1 MELLIMYK
9 NEKEKHSIRKL
20 SIGAASVIVGG
31 LMYGVLGNDEAQANE
46 DVTET
51 TGRNSVTTQASE
63 QHLQMEAVPQE
74 GNNVNVSAVKV
85 PTNTAKQAQEDV
97 ASVSAVKVP
106 TNTAKQ
112 AQEDVASVSD
122 VKAHADDA
130 LQVQESSHTDGV
142 SSEFKQETA
151 YANPQ
156 TAETVKPNSEA
167 AHQSEDEDKQKTVS
181 SSRKEDE
188 TMLQQQ
194 QVEAK
199 NVVSAEGVSKE
210 ENTQVMQSPQ
220 DVEQHVGG
228 KDISNEVVVDRS
240 DIKGFNSETTIRP
253 HQGQGGRLN
262 YQLKFPSNVKSG
274 DQFTIKLSDNINT
287 HGVSVERTAP
297 RIMAKNT
304 EGATDVIAEGLVLED
319 GKTIVYTFKD
329 YVNGKQN
336 LTAEL
341 SVSYFVSPEK
351 VLTTGTQTFTTM
363 IGNHSTQS
371 NIDVYY
377 DNSHYVDG
385 RISQVNKKEAKF
397 QQIAYINPNGYLNGR
412 GTIAVNGEVV
422 SGTTKDLMQPT
433 VRVYQYKGQ
442 GVPPESITIDPNM
455 WEEISINDTMVRK
468 YDGGYRLNLDTS
480 KNQKYA
486 IYYEGAYDAQAETLL
501 YRTYIQSLNSYYPF
515 SYQKMNGVKFY
526 ENSASGSGELKPK
539 PPEQPKPEPEIQA
552 DVVDI
557 IEDSHVIDIGWNT
570 AVGEESG
577 ANQGA
582 QEEIT
587 ENHDIEVIEENNLV
601 EMTEDT
607 AVGEE
612 SGANQGAQEEITEN
626 HDIEVIEENNLVEMT
641 EDTAVGEE
649 SGANQGAQE
658 EITENHDI
666 EVIEENNLVE
676 MTEDTAVGEESGAN
690 QGPQEEITENHD
702 IEVIEENNLVEMTED
717 TAVGEESGANQGAQ
731 EEITENHDIEV
742 IEENNL
748 VEMTE
753 DTAVGE
759 ESGANQGAQ
768 EEITE
773 NHDIEVIEENSL
785 VEMTEDTALEE
796 ESGANQGAQE
806 EITENHDIEV
816 IEENNLV
823 EMTEDT
829 ALEEESGANQGPQ
842 EGITENHDIE
852 VIEENNLVE
861 MTEDTA
867 LEEESGANQGP
878 QEEVTEN
885 QPQQEE
891 IMENQEVEKKGDSN
905 LVESTKTPKGEESV
919 SVQPTLEDKNTKN
932 HVNTVVVN
940 TKVSEVKEKNPHH
953 TKALPDTGT
962 TSRSHS
968 MMIPLLLV
976 AGSVVLLRRKKKH
989 SKVN

>member
-1 MELLIMYK
+1 MYK

-63 QHLQMEAVPQE
+63 QHLQVEAVPQE

-85 PTNTAKQAQEDV
+85 PTNT
-97 ASVSAVKVP
+97 
-106 TNTAKQ
+106 TTQ

-130 LQVQESSHTDGV
+130 LQAQESSHTDGV
-142 SSEFKQETA
+142 SSEFKQEKA

-167 AHQSEDEDKQKTVS
+167 AHQSEDEDKQKPVS
-181 SSRKEDE
+181 FSRKEDE

-199 NVVSAEGVSKE
+199 NVVSAEEVSQE

-297 RIMAKNT
+297 RIMAKST
-304 EGATDVIAEGLVLED
+304 EGATDIIAEGLVLED

-371 NIDVYY
+371 NIYVYY

-455 WEEISINDTMVRK
+455 WEEISITMVRK
-468 YDGGYRLNLDTS
+468 YDGGYSLNLDTS

-557 IEDSHVIDIGWNT
+557 IEDSHVIDIGWNS
-570 AVGEESG
+570 AVGEENG
-577 ANQGA
+577 ANQGP

-607 AVGEE
+607 ALE
-612 SGANQGAQEEITEN
+612 
-626 HDIEVIEENNLVEMT
+626 
-641 EDTAVGEE
+641 EE

-753 DTAVGE
+753 DTA
-759 ESGANQGAQ
+759 
-768 EEITE
+768 
-773 NHDIEVIEENSL
+773 
-785 VEMTEDTALEE
+785 LEE
-796 ESGANQGAQE
+796 ESGANQGPQE

-829 ALEEESGANQGPQ
+829 AVG
-842 EGITENHDIE
+842 
-852 VIEENNLVE
+852 
-861 MTEDTA
+861 
-867 LEEESGANQGP
+867 EESGANQGP

>member
-1 MELLIMYK
+1 MYK

-63 QHLQMEAVPQE
+63 QHLQVEAVPQE
-74 GNNVNVSAVKV
+74 GNNVNISAVKV
-85 PTNTAKQAQEDV
+85 PTNTA
-97 ASVSAVKVP
+97 
-106 TNTAKQ
+106 TQ

-130 LQVQESSHTDGV
+130 LQAQESSHTDGV

-167 AHQSEDEDKQKTVS
+167 AHQSEDEDKQKPVS
-181 SSRKEDE
+181 FSRKEDE

-199 NVVSAEGVSKE
+199 NVVSAEEVSQE

-371 NIDVYY
+371 NIYVYY

-455 WEEISINDTMVRK
+455 WEEISITMVRK
-468 YDGGYRLNLDTS
+468 YDGGYSLNLDTS

-557 IEDSHVIDIGWNT
+557 IEDSHVIDIGWNS
-570 AVGEESG
+570 AVGEENGANQGPQEEITENHDIEVIEENNLVEMTEDTALEEESG

-641 EDTAVGEE
+641 EDTALE
-649 SGANQGAQE
+649 
-658 EITENHDI
+658 
-666 EVIEENNLVE
+666 
-676 MTEDTAVGEESGAN
+676 EESGAN

-768 EEITE
+768 EE
-773 NHDIEVIEENSL
+773 
-785 VEMTEDTALEE
+785 
-796 ESGANQGAQE
+796 
-806 EITENHDIEV
+806 
-816 IEENNLV
+816 
-823 EMTEDT
+823 
-829 ALEEESGANQGPQ
+829 
-842 EGITENHDIE
+842 
-852 VIEENNLVE
+852 
-861 MTEDTA
+861 
-867 LEEESGANQGP
+867 
-878 QEEVTEN
+878 VTEN

-932 HVNTVVVN
+932 HVNTVIVN
-940 TKVSEVKEKNPHH
+940 TKVSEVKEKDPHH

>member
-1 MELLIMYK
+1 MYK
-9 NEKEKHSIRKL
+9 NEEEKHSIRKL

-63 QHLQMEAVPQE
+63 QHLQVEAVPQE

-85 PTNTAKQAQEDV
+85 PTNTA
-97 ASVSAVKVP
+97 
-106 TNTAKQ
+106 TQ

-130 LQVQESSHTDGV
+130 LQVQESSHADGV

-167 AHQSEDEDKQKTVS
+167 VHQSEYEDKQKPVS

-199 NVVSAEGVSKE
+199 NVVSAEEVSQE

-371 NIDVYY
+371 NIYVYY

-455 WEEISINDTMVRK
+455 WEEISITMVRK
-468 YDGGYRLNLDTS
+468 YDGGYSLNLDTS

-607 AVGEE
+607 ALE
-612 SGANQGAQEEITEN
+612 
-626 HDIEVIEENNLVEMT
+626 
-641 EDTAVGEE
+641 
-649 SGANQGAQE
+649 
-658 EITENHDI
+658 
-666 EVIEENNLVE
+666 
-676 MTEDTAVGEESGAN
+676 EESGAN

-731 EEITENHDIEV
+731 EE
-742 IEENNL
+742 
-748 VEMTE
+748 
-753 DTAVGE
+753 
-759 ESGANQGAQ
+759 
-768 EEITE
+768 
-773 NHDIEVIEENSL
+773 
-785 VEMTEDTALEE
+785 
-796 ESGANQGAQE
+796 
-806 EITENHDIEV
+806 
-816 IEENNLV
+816 
-823 EMTEDT
+823 
-829 ALEEESGANQGPQ
+829 
-842 EGITENHDIE
+842 
-852 VIEENNLVE
+852 
-861 MTEDTA
+861 
-867 LEEESGANQGP
+867 
-878 QEEVTEN
+878 VTEN

-905 LVESTKTPKGEESV
+905 LVESTKTPKAEESV

-940 TKVSEVKEKNPHH
+940 TKVSEVKEKDPHH

>member
-1 MELLIMYK
+1 MYK

-63 QHLQMEAVPQE
+63 QHLQVEAVPQE

-85 PTNTAKQAQEDV
+85 PTNTA
-97 ASVSAVKVP
+97 
-106 TNTAKQ
+106 TQ

-130 LQVQESSHTDGV
+130 LQAQESSHTDGV

-167 AHQSEDEDKQKTVS
+167 AHQSEDEDKQKPVS
-181 SSRKEDE
+181 FSRKEDE

-199 NVVSAEGVSKE
+199 NVVSAEEVSQE

-455 WEEISINDTMVRK
+455 WEEISITMVRK
-468 YDGGYRLNLDTS
+468 YDGGYSLNLDTS

-577 ANQGA
+577 ANQGPQEEITENHDIEVIEENNLVEMTEDTALEEESGANQGA

-641 EDTAVGEE
+641 EDTALEEE
-649 SGANQGAQE
+649 SGANQGPQE

-717 TAVGEESGANQGAQ
+717 TAVGEESGANQGPQ

-753 DTAVGE
+753 DTAVG
-759 ESGANQGAQ
+759 
-768 EEITE
+768 
-773 NHDIEVIEENSL
+773 
-785 VEMTEDTALEE
+785 
-796 ESGANQGAQE
+796 
-806 EITENHDIEV
+806 
-816 IEENNLV
+816 
-823 EMTEDT
+823 
-829 ALEEESGANQGPQ
+829 
-842 EGITENHDIE
+842 
-852 VIEENNLVE
+852 
-861 MTEDTA
+861 
-867 LEEESGANQGP
+867 EESGANQGP

-905 LVESTKTPKGEESV
+905 LVESTKTPKAEESV
-919 SVQPTLEDKNTKN
+919 SVQPTLEEKITKN

-940 TKVSEVKEKNPHH
+940 TKVSEVKEKDPHH

>member
-1 MELLIMYK
+1 MYK
-9 NEKEKHSIRKL
+9 NEEEKHSIRKL

-63 QHLQMEAVPQE
+63 QHLQVEAVPQE

-85 PTNTAKQAQEDV
+85 PTNTA
-97 ASVSAVKVP
+97 
-106 TNTAKQ
+106 TQ

-130 LQVQESSHTDGV
+130 LQVQESSHADGV

-167 AHQSEDEDKQKTVS
+167 VHQSEYEDKQKPVS

-199 NVVSAEGVSKE
+199 NVVSAEEVSQE

-371 NIDVYY
+371 NIYVYY

-455 WEEISINDTMVRK
+455 WEEISITMVRK
-468 YDGGYRLNLDTS
+468 YDGGYSLNLDTS

-607 AVGEE
+607 ALE
-612 SGANQGAQEEITEN
+612 
-626 HDIEVIEENNLVEMT
+626 
-641 EDTAVGEE
+641 EE

-759 ESGANQGAQ
+759 ESGANQG
-768 EEITE
+768 
-773 NHDIEVIEENSL
+773 
-785 VEMTEDTALEE
+785 
-796 ESGANQGAQE
+796 
-806 EITENHDIEV
+806 
-816 IEENNLV
+816 
-823 EMTEDT
+823 
-829 ALEEESGANQGPQ
+829 
-842 EGITENHDIE
+842 
-852 VIEENNLVE
+852 
-861 MTEDTA
+861 
-867 LEEESGANQGP
+867 P

-905 LVESTKTPKGEESV
+905 LVESTKTPKAEESV

-940 TKVSEVKEKNPHH
+940 TKVSEVKEKDPHH

>member
-1 MELLIMYK
+1 MYK
-9 NEKEKHSIRKL
+9 NEEEKHSIRKL

-63 QHLQMEAVPQE
+63 QHLQVEAVPQE

-85 PTNTAKQAQEDV
+85 PTNTATQAQE
-97 ASVSAVKVP
+97 
-106 TNTAKQ
+106 
-112 AQEDVASVSD
+112 EVASVSD

-130 LQVQESSHTDGV
+130 LQVQESSHADGV

-167 AHQSEDEDKQKTVS
+167 VHQSEYEDKQKPVS

-199 NVVSAEGVSKE
+199 NVVSAEEVSQE

-371 NIDVYY
+371 NIYVYY

-455 WEEISINDTMVRK
+455 WEEISITMVRK
-468 YDGGYRLNLDTS
+468 YDGGYSLNLDTS

-577 ANQGA
+577 ANQG
-582 QEEIT
+582 
-587 ENHDIEVIEENNLV
+587 
-601 EMTEDT
+601 
-607 AVGEE
+607 
-612 SGANQGAQEEITEN
+612 
-626 HDIEVIEENNLVEMT
+626 
-641 EDTAVGEE
+641 
-649 SGANQGAQE
+649 
-658 EITENHDI
+658 
-666 EVIEENNLVE
+666 
-676 MTEDTAVGEESGAN
+676 
-690 QGPQEEITENHD
+690 PQEEITENHD

-753 DTAVGE
+753 DTA
-759 ESGANQGAQ
+759 
-768 EEITE
+768 
-773 NHDIEVIEENSL
+773 
-785 VEMTEDTALEE
+785 LEE

-829 ALEEESGANQGPQ
+829 AVG
-842 EGITENHDIE
+842 
-852 VIEENNLVE
+852 
-861 MTEDTA
+861 
-867 LEEESGANQGP
+867 EESGANQGP

-932 HVNTVVVN
+932 HVNTVIVN
-940 TKVSEVKEKNPHH
+940 TKVSEVKEKDPHH

>member
-1 MELLIMYK
+1 MYK

-20 SIGAASVIVGG
+20 SIGAASIIVGG

-63 QHLQMEAVPQE
+63 QHLQVEAVPQE

-85 PTNTAKQAQEDV
+85 PTNTATQAQEEV
-97 ASVSAVKVP
+97 G
-106 TNTAKQ
+106 
-112 AQEDVASVSD
+112 SVSD

-130 LQVQESSHTDGV
+130 LQAQESSHADGV

-167 AHQSEDEDKQKTVS
+167 VHQSEYEDKQKPVS

-199 NVVSAEGVSKE
+199 NVVSAEEVSQE

-412 GTIAVNGEVV
+412 GTTAVNGEVV

-455 WEEISINDTMVRK
+455 WEEISITMVRK
-468 YDGGYRLNLDTS
+468 YDGGYSLNLDTS

-577 ANQGA
+577 ANQGPLEEITENHDIEVIEENNLVEMTEDTA
-582 QEEIT
+582 VGEESGANPGPQEEIT

-612 SGANQGAQEEITEN
+612 SGANPGPQEEITEN

-641 EDTAVGEE
+641 EDTALEEE

-717 TAVGEESGANQGAQ
+717 TALEEESGANQGPQ

-759 ESGANQGAQ
+759 ESGANQGA
-768 EEITE
+768 
-773 NHDIEVIEENSL
+773 
-785 VEMTEDTALEE
+785 
-796 ESGANQGAQE
+796 
-806 EITENHDIEV
+806 
-816 IEENNLV
+816 
-823 EMTEDT
+823 
-829 ALEEESGANQGPQ
+829 
-842 EGITENHDIE
+842 
-852 VIEENNLVE
+852 
-861 MTEDTA
+861 
-867 LEEESGANQGP
+867 

>member
-1 MELLIMYK
+1 MYK
-9 NEKEKHSIRKL
+9 NEKEKHSIRKF

-63 QHLQMEAVPQE
+63 QHLQVEAVPQE

-85 PTNTAKQAQEDV
+85 PTNTA
-97 ASVSAVKVP
+97 
-106 TNTAKQ
+106 TQ

-130 LQVQESSHTDGV
+130 LQAQESSYTDGV

-151 YANPQ
+151 YANPE

-199 NVVSAEGVSKE
+199 NVVSAEEVSKE

-253 HQGQGGRLN
+253 HQGQGGRLT

-297 RIMAKNT
+297 RIMAKDT

-371 NIDVYY
+371 NIYVYY

-455 WEEISINDTMVRK
+455 WEEISITMVRK
-468 YDGGYRLNLDTS
+468 YDGGYSLNLDTS

-557 IEDSHVIDIGWNT
+557 IEDSHVIDIGWNSAVGEENGANQGPQEEITENHDIEVIEENNLVEMTEDTALEEESGANQGAQEEITENHDIEVIEENNLVEMTEDT

-582 QEEIT
+582 QEEITENHDIEVIEENNLVEMTEDTALEEESGANQGHQEEIT

-676 MTEDTAVGEESGAN
+676 MTEDTALEEESGAN

-717 TAVGEESGANQGAQ
+717 TAVG
-731 EEITENHDIEV
+731 
-742 IEENNL
+742 
-748 VEMTE
+748 
-753 DTAVGE
+753 
-759 ESGANQGAQ
+759 
-768 EEITE
+768 
-773 NHDIEVIEENSL
+773 
-785 VEMTEDTALEE
+785 
-796 ESGANQGAQE
+796 
-806 EITENHDIEV
+806 
-816 IEENNLV
+816 
-823 EMTEDT
+823 
-829 ALEEESGANQGPQ
+829 
-842 EGITENHDIE
+842 
-852 VIEENNLVE
+852 
-861 MTEDTA
+861 
-867 LEEESGANQGP
+867 EESGANQGP

-940 TKVSEVKEKNPHH
+940 TKVSEVKEKDPHH

>member
-1 MELLIMYK
+1 MYK

-63 QHLQMEAVPQE
+63 QHLQVEAVPQE

-85 PTNTAKQAQEDV
+85 PTNTA
-97 ASVSAVKVP
+97 
-106 TNTAKQ
+106 TQ

-130 LQVQESSHTDGV
+130 LQAQESSHTDGV

-167 AHQSEDEDKQKTVS
+167 AHQSEDEDKQKPVS
-181 SSRKEDE
+181 FSRKEDE

-199 NVVSAEGVSKE
+199 NVVSAEEVSQE

-371 NIDVYY
+371 NIYVYY

-455 WEEISINDTMVRK
+455 WEEISITMVRK
-468 YDGGYRLNLDTS
+468 YDGGYSLNLDTS

-607 AVGEE
+607 ALEEE
-612 SGANQGAQEEITEN
+612 SGANQGPQEEITEN

-641 EDTAVGEE
+641 EDTA
-649 SGANQGAQE
+649 
-658 EITENHDI
+658 
-666 EVIEENNLVE
+666 L
-676 MTEDTAVGEESGAN
+676 GEESGAN

-753 DTAVGE
+753 DTA
-759 ESGANQGAQ
+759 
-768 EEITE
+768 
-773 NHDIEVIEENSL
+773 
-785 VEMTEDTALEE
+785 LEE
-796 ESGANQGAQE
+796 ESGANPGPQE

-829 ALEEESGANQGPQ
+829 AVGEESGANQGPQ
-842 EGITENHDIE
+842 EEITENHDIE

-867 LEEESGANQGP
+867 VGEESGANPGP

-905 LVESTKTPKGEESV
+905 LVESTKTPKAEESV

-932 HVNTVVVN
+932 HVNTVIVN

>member
-1 MELLIMYK
+1 MYK
-9 NEKEKHSIRKL
+9 NEEEKHSIRKL

-63 QHLQMEAVPQE
+63 QHLQVEAVPQE

-85 PTNTAKQAQEDV
+85 PTNTA
-97 ASVSAVKVP
+97 
-106 TNTAKQ
+106 TQ

-167 AHQSEDEDKQKTVS
+167 VHQSEYEDKQKPVS

-199 NVVSAEGVSKE
+199 NVVSAEEVSQE

-228 KDISNEVVVDRS
+228 KDISNEVVVYRS

-455 WEEISINDTMVRK
+455 WEEISITMVRK
-468 YDGGYRLNLDTS
+468 YDGGYSLNLDTS

-607 AVGEE
+607 ALE
-612 SGANQGAQEEITEN
+612 
-626 HDIEVIEENNLVEMT
+626 
-641 EDTAVGEE
+641 EE

-702 IEVIEENNLVEMTED
+702 IEVIEENNLV
-717 TAVGEESGANQGAQ
+717 
-731 EEITENHDIEV
+731 
-742 IEENNL
+742 
-748 VEMTE
+748 
-753 DTAVGE
+753 
-759 ESGANQGAQ
+759 
-768 EEITE
+768 
-773 NHDIEVIEENSL
+773 
-785 VEMTEDTALEE
+785 
-796 ESGANQGAQE
+796 
-806 EITENHDIEV
+806 
-816 IEENNLV
+816 
-823 EMTEDT
+823 
-829 ALEEESGANQGPQ
+829 
-842 EGITENHDIE
+842 
-852 VIEENNLVE
+852 
-861 MTEDTA
+861 
-867 LEEESGANQGP
+867 
-878 QEEVTEN
+878 
-885 QPQQEE
+885 
-891 IMENQEVEKKGDSN
+891 
-905 LVESTKTPKGEESV
+905 
-919 SVQPTLEDKNTKN
+919 
-932 HVNTVVVN
+932 
-940 TKVSEVKEKNPHH
+940 
-953 TKALPDTGT
+953 
-962 TSRSHS
+962 
-968 MMIPLLLV
+968 
-976 AGSVVLLRRKKKH
+976 
-989 SKVN
+989 

>member
-1 MELLIMYK
+1 MYK

-63 QHLQMEAVPQE
+63 QHLQVEAVPQE

-85 PTNTAKQAQEDV
+85 PTNTA
-97 ASVSAVKVP
+97 
-106 TNTAKQ
+106 TQ

-167 AHQSEDEDKQKTVS
+167 AHQSEDEDKQKPVS

-199 NVVSAEGVSKE
+199 NVVSAEEVSKE

-455 WEEISINDTMVRK
+455 WEEISITMVRK
-468 YDGGYRLNLDTS
+468 YDGGYSLNLDTS

-607 AVGEE
+607 ALEEE

-641 EDTAVGEE
+641 EDTALEEESGANQGPQEEITENHDIEVIEENNLVEMTEDTALGEE

-759 ESGANQGAQ
+759 ESGANQG
-768 EEITE
+768 
-773 NHDIEVIEENSL
+773 
-785 VEMTEDTALEE
+785 
-796 ESGANQGAQE
+796 
-806 EITENHDIEV
+806 
-816 IEENNLV
+816 
-823 EMTEDT
+823 
-829 ALEEESGANQGPQ
+829 
-842 EGITENHDIE
+842 
-852 VIEENNLVE
+852 
-861 MTEDTA
+861 
-867 LEEESGANQGP
+867 P

-932 HVNTVVVN
+932 HVNTVIVN
-940 TKVSEVKEKNPHH
+940 TKVSEVKEKDPHH

>member
-1 MELLIMYK
+1 MYK

-63 QHLQMEAVPQE
+63 QHLQVEAVPQE

-85 PTNTAKQAQEDV
+85 PTNTA
-97 ASVSAVKVP
+97 
-106 TNTAKQ
+106 TQ

-167 AHQSEDEDKQKTVS
+167 VHQSEYEDKQKPVS

-199 NVVSAEGVSKE
+199 NVVSAEEVSKE

-228 KDISNEVVVDRS
+228 KDISNEVVVYRS

-341 SVSYFVSPEK
+341 SVSYFVSPKK

-371 NIDVYY
+371 NIYVYY

-455 WEEISINDTMVRK
+455 WEEISITMVRK
-468 YDGGYRLNLDTS
+468 YDGGYSLNLDTS

-641 EDTAVGEE
+641 EDTA
-649 SGANQGAQE
+649 
-658 EITENHDI
+658 
-666 EVIEENNLVE
+666 L
-676 MTEDTAVGEESGAN
+676 GEESGAN

-753 DTAVGE
+753 DTALEE
-759 ESGANQGAQ
+759 ESGANQGPQ

-773 NHDIEVIEENSL
+773 NHDIEVIEENNLVEMTEDTAVGEESGANQGPQEEITENHDIEVIEENNL

-829 ALEEESGANQGPQ
+829 AVG
-842 EGITENHDIE
+842 
-852 VIEENNLVE
+852 
-861 MTEDTA
+861 
-867 LEEESGANQGP
+867 EESGANQGP

-905 LVESTKTPKGEESV
+905 LVESTKTPKAEESV

>member
-1 MELLIMYK
+1 MYK

-63 QHLQMEAVPQE
+63 QHLQVEAVPQE

-85 PTNTAKQAQEDV
+85 PTNTA
-97 ASVSAVKVP
+97 
-106 TNTAKQ
+106 TQ

-130 LQVQESSHTDGV
+130 LQAQESSHTDGV

-167 AHQSEDEDKQKTVS
+167 AHQSEDEDKQKPVS
-181 SSRKEDE
+181 FSRKEDE

-199 NVVSAEGVSKE
+199 NVVSAEEVSQE

-371 NIDVYY
+371 NIYVYY

-455 WEEISINDTMVRK
+455 WEEISITMVRK
-468 YDGGYRLNLDTS
+468 YDGGYSLNLDTS

-557 IEDSHVIDIGWNT
+557 IEDSHVIDIGWNS
-570 AVGEESG
+570 AVGEE
-577 ANQGA
+577 N
-582 QEEIT
+582 
-587 ENHDIEVIEENNLV
+587 
-601 EMTEDT
+601 
-607 AVGEE
+607 
-612 SGANQGAQEEITEN
+612 
-626 HDIEVIEENNLVEMT
+626 
-641 EDTAVGEE
+641 
-649 SGANQGAQE
+649 
-658 EITENHDI
+658 
-666 EVIEENNLVE
+666 
-676 MTEDTAVGEESGAN
+676 GAN

-768 EEITE
+768 EE
-773 NHDIEVIEENSL
+773 
-785 VEMTEDTALEE
+785 
-796 ESGANQGAQE
+796 
-806 EITENHDIEV
+806 
-816 IEENNLV
+816 
-823 EMTEDT
+823 
-829 ALEEESGANQGPQ
+829 
-842 EGITENHDIE
+842 
-852 VIEENNLVE
+852 
-861 MTEDTA
+861 
-867 LEEESGANQGP
+867 
-878 QEEVTEN
+878 VTEN

-932 HVNTVVVN
+932 HVNTVIVN
-940 TKVSEVKEKNPHH
+940 TKVSEVKEKDPHH

>member
-1 MELLIMYK
+1 MYK

-63 QHLQMEAVPQE
+63 QHLQVEAVPQE

-85 PTNTAKQAQEDV
+85 PTNTA
-97 ASVSAVKVP
+97 
-106 TNTAKQ
+106 TQ

-130 LQVQESSHTDGV
+130 LQAQESSHTDGV

-167 AHQSEDEDKQKTVS
+167 AHQSEDEDKQKPVS
-181 SSRKEDE
+181 FSRKEDE

-199 NVVSAEGVSKE
+199 NVVSAEEVSQE

-455 WEEISINDTMVRK
+455 WEEISITMVRK
-468 YDGGYRLNLDTS
+468 YDGGYSLNLDTS

-607 AVGEE
+607 ALEEE

-649 SGANQGAQE
+649 SGANQGPQE

-753 DTAVGE
+753 DTA
-759 ESGANQGAQ
+759 
-768 EEITE
+768 
-773 NHDIEVIEENSL
+773 
-785 VEMTEDTALEE
+785 LEE

-829 ALEEESGANQGPQ
+829 ALEEESGANQGAQ
-842 EGITENHDIE
+842 EEITENHDIE

-867 LEEESGANQGP
+867 VGEESGANPGP

-905 LVESTKTPKGEESV
+905 LVESTKTPKAEESV

-940 TKVSEVKEKNPHH
+940 TKVSEVKEKDPHH

>member
-1 MELLIMYK
+1 MYK
-9 NEKEKHSIRKL
+9 NEEEKHSIRKL

-63 QHLQMEAVPQE
+63 QHLQVEAVPQE

-85 PTNTAKQAQEDV
+85 PTNTATQAQE
-97 ASVSAVKVP
+97 
-106 TNTAKQ
+106 
-112 AQEDVASVSD
+112 EVASVSD

-130 LQVQESSHTDGV
+130 LQVQESSHADGV

-167 AHQSEDEDKQKTVS
+167 VHQSEYEDKQKPVS

-199 NVVSAEGVSKE
+199 NVVSAEEVSQE

-455 WEEISINDTMVRK
+455 WEEISITMVRK
-468 YDGGYRLNLDTS
+468 YDGGYSLNLDTS

-577 ANQGA
+577 ANQGPQEEITENHDIEVIEENNLVEMTEDTA
-582 QEEIT
+582 LEEESGANQGAQEEITENHDIEVIEENNLVEMTEDTALEEESGANQGPQEEIT

-612 SGANQGAQEEITEN
+612 SGANQGP
-626 HDIEVIEENNLVEMT
+626 
-641 EDTAVGEE
+641 
-649 SGANQGAQE
+649 QE

-753 DTAVGE
+753 DTA
-759 ESGANQGAQ
+759 
-768 EEITE
+768 
-773 NHDIEVIEENSL
+773 
-785 VEMTEDTALEE
+785 LEE
-796 ESGANQGAQE
+796 ESGANQGPQE

-829 ALEEESGANQGPQ
+829 AVG
-842 EGITENHDIE
+842 
-852 VIEENNLVE
+852 
-861 MTEDTA
+861 
-867 LEEESGANQGP
+867 EESGANQGP

-932 HVNTVVVN
+932 HVNTVIVN
-940 TKVSEVKEKNPHH
+940 TKVSEVKEKDPHH

>member
-1 MELLIMYK
+1 MYK
-9 NEKEKHSIRKL
+9 NEEEKHSIRKL

-63 QHLQMEAVPQE
+63 QHLQVEAVPQE

-85 PTNTAKQAQEDV
+85 PTNTA
-97 ASVSAVKVP
+97 
-106 TNTAKQ
+106 TQ

-130 LQVQESSHTDGV
+130 LQVQESSHADGV

-167 AHQSEDEDKQKTVS
+167 VHQSEYEDKQKPVS

-199 NVVSAEGVSKE
+199 NVVSAEEVSQE

-371 NIDVYY
+371 NIYVYY

-455 WEEISINDTMVRK
+455 WEEISITMVRK
-468 YDGGYRLNLDTS
+468 YDGGYSLNLDTS

-570 AVGEESG
+570 ALEEESGANQGAQEEITENHDIEVIEENNLVEMTEDTALEEESG

-612 SGANQGAQEEITEN
+612 SGANQGPQEEITEN

-649 SGANQGAQE
+649 SGANQGPQE

-753 DTAVGE
+753 DTA
-759 ESGANQGAQ
+759 
-768 EEITE
+768 
-773 NHDIEVIEENSL
+773 
-785 VEMTEDTALEE
+785 LEE
-796 ESGANQGAQE
+796 ESGANQGPQE

-829 ALEEESGANQGPQ
+829 AVG
-842 EGITENHDIE
+842 
-852 VIEENNLVE
+852 
-861 MTEDTA
+861 
-867 LEEESGANQGP
+867 EESGANQGP

-932 HVNTVVVN
+932 HVNTVIVN
-940 TKVSEVKEKNPHH
+940 TKVSEVKEKDPHH

>member
-1 MELLIMYK
+1 MYK
-9 NEKEKHSIRKL
+9 NEEEKHSIRKL

-63 QHLQMEAVPQE
+63 QHLQVEAVPQE

-85 PTNTAKQAQEDV
+85 PTNTATQAQE
-97 ASVSAVKVP
+97 
-106 TNTAKQ
+106 
-112 AQEDVASVSD
+112 EVASVSD

-130 LQVQESSHTDGV
+130 LQVQESSHADGV

-167 AHQSEDEDKQKTVS
+167 VHQSEYEDKQKPVS

-199 NVVSAEGVSKE
+199 NVVSAEEVSQE

-371 NIDVYY
+371 NIYVYY

-455 WEEISINDTMVRK
+455 WEEISITMVRK
-468 YDGGYRLNLDTS
+468 YDGGYSLNLDTS

-607 AVGEE
+607 ALE
-612 SGANQGAQEEITEN
+612 
-626 HDIEVIEENNLVEMT
+626 
-641 EDTAVGEE
+641 EE

-753 DTAVGE
+753 DTA
-759 ESGANQGAQ
+759 
-768 EEITE
+768 
-773 NHDIEVIEENSL
+773 
-785 VEMTEDTALEE
+785 LEE

-829 ALEEESGANQGPQ
+829 ALEEESGTNQGPQ
-842 EGITENHDIE
+842 EEITENHDIE

-867 LEEESGANQGP
+867 VGEESGANQGP

-905 LVESTKTPKGEESV
+905 LVESTKTPKAEESV

-940 TKVSEVKEKNPHH
+940 TKVSEVKEKDPHH

>member
-1 MELLIMYK
+1 MYK

-63 QHLQMEAVPQE
+63 QHLQVEAVPQE

-85 PTNTAKQAQEDV
+85 PTNTA
-97 ASVSAVKVP
+97 
-106 TNTAKQ
+106 TQ

-167 AHQSEDEDKQKTVS
+167 AHQSEDEDKQKPVS
-181 SSRKEDE
+181 FSRKEDE

-199 NVVSAEGVSKE
+199 NVVSAEEVSKE

-304 EGATDVIAEGLVLED
+304 EGTTDVIAEGLVLED

-371 NIDVYY
+371 NIYVYY

-422 SGTTKDLMQPT
+422 SGMTKDLMQPT

-455 WEEISINDTMVRK
+455 WEEISITMVRK
-468 YDGGYRLNLDTS
+468 YDGGYSLNLDTS

-577 ANQGA
+577 ANQGP

-612 SGANQGAQEEITEN
+612 SGANPGP
-626 HDIEVIEENNLVEMT
+626 
-641 EDTAVGEE
+641 
-649 SGANQGAQE
+649 QE

-717 TAVGEESGANQGAQ
+717 TAVGEESGANQDPQ

-753 DTAVGE
+753 DT
-759 ESGANQGAQ
+759 S
-768 EEITE
+768 
-773 NHDIEVIEENSL
+773 
-785 VEMTEDTALEE
+785 
-796 ESGANQGAQE
+796 
-806 EITENHDIEV
+806 
-816 IEENNLV
+816 
-823 EMTEDT
+823 
-829 ALEEESGANQGPQ
+829 
-842 EGITENHDIE
+842 
-852 VIEENNLVE
+852 
-861 MTEDTA
+861 

-905 LVESTKTPKGEESV
+905 LVESTKTPKAEESV

-940 TKVSEVKEKNPHH
+940 TKVSEVKEKDPHH

>member
-1 MELLIMYK
+1 MYK

-63 QHLQMEAVPQE
+63 QHLQVEAVPQE

-85 PTNTAKQAQEDV
+85 PTNTA
-97 ASVSAVKVP
+97 
-106 TNTAKQ
+106 TQ

-130 LQVQESSHTDGV
+130 LQAQESSHTDGV

-167 AHQSEDEDKQKTVS
+167 AHQSEDEDKQKPVS
-181 SSRKEDE
+181 FSRKEDE

-199 NVVSAEGVSKE
+199 NVVSAEEVSQE

-371 NIDVYY
+371 NIYVYY

-455 WEEISINDTMVRK
+455 WEEISITMVRK
-468 YDGGYRLNLDTS
+468 YDGGYSLNLDTS

-557 IEDSHVIDIGWNT
+557 IEDSHVIDIGWNS
-570 AVGEESG
+570 AVGEENG
-577 ANQGA
+577 ANQGP

-607 AVGEE
+607 ALE
-612 SGANQGAQEEITEN
+612 
-626 HDIEVIEENNLVEMT
+626 
-641 EDTAVGEE
+641 EE

-753 DTAVGE
+753 DTALEE
-759 ESGANQGAQ
+759 ESGANQGPQ

-773 NHDIEVIEENSL
+773 NHDIEVIEENNL
-785 VEMTEDTALEE
+785 VEMTEDTAVGE

-829 ALEEESGANQGPQ
+829 AVG
-842 EGITENHDIE
+842 
-852 VIEENNLVE
+852 
-861 MTEDTA
+861 
-867 LEEESGANQGP
+867 EESGANQGP

-932 HVNTVVVN
+932 HVNTVIVN
-940 TKVSEVKEKNPHH
+940 TKVSEVKEKDPHH

>member
-1 MELLIMYK
+1 MYK
-9 NEKEKHSIRKL
+9 NEEEKHSIRKL

-63 QHLQMEAVPQE
+63 QHLQVEAVPQE

-85 PTNTAKQAQEDV
+85 PTNTATQAQE
-97 ASVSAVKVP
+97 
-106 TNTAKQ
+106 
-112 AQEDVASVSD
+112 EVASVSD

-130 LQVQESSHTDGV
+130 LQVQESSHADGV

-167 AHQSEDEDKQKTVS
+167 VHQSEYEDKQKPVS

-199 NVVSAEGVSKE
+199 NVVSAEEVSQE

-371 NIDVYY
+371 NIYVYY

-455 WEEISINDTMVRK
+455 WEEISITMVRK
-468 YDGGYRLNLDTS
+468 YDGGYSLNLDTS

-607 AVGEE
+607 ALEEESGANQGAQEEITENHDIEVIEENNLVEMTEDTAVGEE
-612 SGANQGAQEEITEN
+612 SGANQGPQEEITENHDIEVIEENNLVEMTEDTAVGEESGANQGPQEEITEN

-717 TAVGEESGANQGAQ
+717 TAVGEESGANQGPQ

-753 DTAVGE
+753 DTAVG
-759 ESGANQGAQ
+759 
-768 EEITE
+768 
-773 NHDIEVIEENSL
+773 
-785 VEMTEDTALEE
+785 
-796 ESGANQGAQE
+796 
-806 EITENHDIEV
+806 
-816 IEENNLV
+816 
-823 EMTEDT
+823 
-829 ALEEESGANQGPQ
+829 
-842 EGITENHDIE
+842 
-852 VIEENNLVE
+852 
-861 MTEDTA
+861 
-867 LEEESGANQGP
+867 EESGANQGP

-905 LVESTKTPKGEESV
+905 LVESTKTPKAEESV
-919 SVQPTLEDKNTKN
+919 SVQPTLEEKITKN

>member
-1 MELLIMYK
+1 MYK
-9 NEKEKHSIRKL
+9 NEEEKHSIRKL

-63 QHLQMEAVPQE
+63 QHLQVEAVPQE
-74 GNNVNVSAVKV
+74 GNNVNVSV
-85 PTNTAKQAQEDV
+85 
-97 ASVSAVKVP
+97 VKVP

-167 AHQSEDEDKQKTVS
+167 AHQSEDEDKQKPVS
-181 SSRKEDE
+181 FSRKEDE

-199 NVVSAEGVSKE
+199 NVVSAEEVSQE

-371 NIDVYY
+371 NIYVYY

-455 WEEISINDTMVRK
+455 WEEISITMVRK
-468 YDGGYRLNLDTS
+468 YDGGYSLNLDTS

-577 ANQGA
+577 ANQGP
-582 QEEIT
+582 
-587 ENHDIEVIEENNLV
+587 
-601 EMTEDT
+601 
-607 AVGEE
+607 
-612 SGANQGAQEEITEN
+612 
-626 HDIEVIEENNLVEMT
+626 
-641 EDTAVGEE
+641 
-649 SGANQGAQE
+649 QE

-742 IEENNL
+742 IEENSL

-753 DTAVGE
+753 DTALEE
-759 ESGANQGAQ
+759 ESGANQGPQ

-773 NHDIEVIEENSL
+773 NHDIEVIEENNL

-829 ALEEESGANQGPQ
+829 AVG
-842 EGITENHDIE
+842 
-852 VIEENNLVE
+852 
-861 MTEDTA
+861 
-867 LEEESGANQGP
+867 EESGANQGP

-905 LVESTKTPKGEESV
+905 LVESTKTPKAEESV
-919 SVQPTLEDKNTKN
+919 SVQPTLEDKITKN

>member
-1 MELLIMYK
+1 MYK
-9 NEKEKHSIRKL
+9 NEEEKHSIRKL

-63 QHLQMEAVPQE
+63 QHLQVEAVPQE

-85 PTNTAKQAQEDV
+85 PTNTA
-97 ASVSAVKVP
+97 
-106 TNTAKQ
+106 TQ

-130 LQVQESSHTDGV
+130 LQVQESSHADGV

-167 AHQSEDEDKQKTVS
+167 VHQSEYEDKQKPVS

-199 NVVSAEGVSKE
+199 NVVSAEEVSQE

-371 NIDVYY
+371 NIYVYY

-455 WEEISINDTMVRK
+455 WEEISITMVRK
-468 YDGGYRLNLDTS
+468 YDGGYSLNLDTS

-607 AVGEE
+607 ALE
-612 SGANQGAQEEITEN
+612 
-626 HDIEVIEENNLVEMT
+626 
-641 EDTAVGEE
+641 EE

-717 TAVGEESGANQGAQ
+717 TAVGEESGANPGPQ

-829 ALEEESGANQGPQ
+829 ALEEESGANQGAQ
-842 EGITENHDIE
+842 EEITENHDIE

-867 LEEESGANQGP
+867 VGEESGANQGP

-905 LVESTKTPKGEESV
+905 LVESTKTPKAEESV

>member
-1 MELLIMYK
+1 MYK

-63 QHLQMEAVPQE
+63 QHLQVEAVPQE

-85 PTNTAKQAQEDV
+85 PTNT
-97 ASVSAVKVP
+97 
-106 TNTAKQ
+106 TTQ

-130 LQVQESSHTDGV
+130 LQAQESSHTDGV
-142 SSEFKQETA
+142 SSEFKQEKA

-167 AHQSEDEDKQKTVS
+167 AHQSEDEDKQKPVS
-181 SSRKEDE
+181 FSRKEDE

-199 NVVSAEGVSKE
+199 NVVSAEEVSQE

-304 EGATDVIAEGLVLED
+304 EGATDIIAEGLVLED

-371 NIDVYY
+371 NIYVYY

-455 WEEISINDTMVRK
+455 WEEISITMVRK
-468 YDGGYRLNLDTS
+468 YDGGYSLNLDTS

-486 IYYEGAYDAQAETLL
+486 IYYEGAYDA
-501 YRTYIQSLNSYYPF
+501 
-515 SYQKMNGVKFY
+515 
-526 ENSASGSGELKPK
+526 
-539 PPEQPKPEPEIQA
+539 
-552 DVVDI
+552 
-557 IEDSHVIDIGWNT
+557 
-570 AVGEESG
+570 
-577 ANQGA
+577 
-582 QEEIT
+582 
-587 ENHDIEVIEENNLV
+587 
-601 EMTEDT
+601 
-607 AVGEE
+607 
-612 SGANQGAQEEITEN
+612 
-626 HDIEVIEENNLVEMT
+626 
-641 EDTAVGEE
+641 
-649 SGANQGAQE
+649 
-658 EITENHDI
+658 
-666 EVIEENNLVE
+666 
-676 MTEDTAVGEESGAN
+676 
-690 QGPQEEITENHD
+690 
-702 IEVIEENNLVEMTED
+702 
-717 TAVGEESGANQGAQ
+717 
-731 EEITENHDIEV
+731 
-742 IEENNL
+742 
-748 VEMTE
+748 
-753 DTAVGE
+753 
-759 ESGANQGAQ
+759 
-768 EEITE
+768 
-773 NHDIEVIEENSL
+773 
-785 VEMTEDTALEE
+785 
-796 ESGANQGAQE
+796 
-806 EITENHDIEV
+806 
-816 IEENNLV
+816 
-823 EMTEDT
+823 
-829 ALEEESGANQGPQ
+829 
-842 EGITENHDIE
+842 
-852 VIEENNLVE
+852 
-861 MTEDTA
+861 
-867 LEEESGANQGP
+867 
-878 QEEVTEN
+878 
-885 QPQQEE
+885 
-891 IMENQEVEKKGDSN
+891 
-905 LVESTKTPKGEESV
+905 
-919 SVQPTLEDKNTKN
+919 
-932 HVNTVVVN
+932 
-940 TKVSEVKEKNPHH
+940 
-953 TKALPDTGT
+953 
-962 TSRSHS
+962 
-968 MMIPLLLV
+968 
-976 AGSVVLLRRKKKH
+976 
-989 SKVN
+989 

>member
-1 MELLIMYK
+1 MYK
-9 NEKEKHSIRKL
+9 NEEEKHSIRKL

-63 QHLQMEAVPQE
+63 QHLQVAAVPQE
-74 GNNVNVSAVKV
+74 GNNVNVSAVKA
-85 PTNTAKQAQEDV
+85 PTNTVTQAQE
-97 ASVSAVKVP
+97 
-106 TNTAKQ
+106 
-112 AQEDVASVSD
+112 EVASVSD

-130 LQVQESSHTDGV
+130 LQVQESSHADGV

-167 AHQSEDEDKQKTVS
+167 VHQSEYEDKQKPVS

-199 NVVSAEGVSKE
+199 NAVSAEEVSQE

-455 WEEISINDTMVRK
+455 WEEISITMVRK
-468 YDGGYRLNLDTS
+468 YDGGYSLNLDTS

-577 ANQGA
+577 ANQG
-582 QEEIT
+582 
-587 ENHDIEVIEENNLV
+587 
-601 EMTEDT
+601 
-607 AVGEE
+607 
-612 SGANQGAQEEITEN
+612 
-626 HDIEVIEENNLVEMT
+626 
-641 EDTAVGEE
+641 
-649 SGANQGAQE
+649 
-658 EITENHDI
+658 
-666 EVIEENNLVE
+666 
-676 MTEDTAVGEESGAN
+676 
-690 QGPQEEITENHD
+690 PQEEITENH
-702 IEVIEENNLVEMTED
+702 
-717 TAVGEESGANQGAQ
+717 
-731 EEITENHDIEV
+731 
-742 IEENNL
+742 
-748 VEMTE
+748 
-753 DTAVGE
+753 
-759 ESGANQGAQ
+759 
-768 EEITE
+768 
-773 NHDIEVIEENSL
+773 
-785 VEMTEDTALEE
+785 
-796 ESGANQGAQE
+796 
-806 EITENHDIEV
+806 
-816 IEENNLV
+816 
-823 EMTEDT
+823 
-829 ALEEESGANQGPQ
+829 
-842 EGITENHDIE
+842 
-852 VIEENNLVE
+852 
-861 MTEDTA
+861 
-867 LEEESGANQGP
+867 
-878 QEEVTEN
+878 
-885 QPQQEE
+885 
-891 IMENQEVEKKGDSN
+891 
-905 LVESTKTPKGEESV
+905 
-919 SVQPTLEDKNTKN
+919 
-932 HVNTVVVN
+932 
-940 TKVSEVKEKNPHH
+940 
-953 TKALPDTGT
+953 
-962 TSRSHS
+962 
-968 MMIPLLLV
+968 
-976 AGSVVLLRRKKKH
+976 
-989 SKVN
+989 

>member
-1 MELLIMYK
+1 MYK

-63 QHLQMEAVPQE
+63 QHLQVEAVPQE

-85 PTNTAKQAQEDV
+85 PTNTA
-97 ASVSAVKVP
+97 
-106 TNTAKQ
+106 TQ

-130 LQVQESSHTDGV
+130 LQAQESSHTDGV

-167 AHQSEDEDKQKTVS
+167 AHQSEDEDKQKPVS
-181 SSRKEDE
+181 FSRKEDE

-199 NVVSAEGVSKE
+199 NVVSAEEVSQE

-371 NIDVYY
+371 NIYVYY

-455 WEEISINDTMVRK
+455 WEEISITMVRK
-468 YDGGYRLNLDTS
+468 YDGGYSLNLDTS

-577 ANQGA
+577 ANQGP
-582 QEEIT
+582 
-587 ENHDIEVIEENNLV
+587 
-601 EMTEDT
+601 
-607 AVGEE
+607 
-612 SGANQGAQEEITEN
+612 
-626 HDIEVIEENNLVEMT
+626 
-641 EDTAVGEE
+641 
-649 SGANQGAQE
+649 QE

-742 IEENNL
+742 IEEN
-748 VEMTE
+748 
-753 DTAVGE
+753 
-759 ESGANQGAQ
+759 
-768 EEITE
+768 
-773 NHDIEVIEENSL
+773 SL

-796 ESGANQGAQE
+796 ESGANQGPQE

-829 ALEEESGANQGPQ
+829 AVGEESGANQGPQ
-842 EGITENHDIE
+842 EEITENHDIE

-867 LEEESGANQGP
+867 VGEESGANQDPQEEITENHDIEVIEENNLVEMTEDTSLEEESGANQGP

-905 LVESTKTPKGEESV
+905 LVESTKTPKAEESV

-940 TKVSEVKEKNPHH
+940 TKVSEVKEKDPHH

>member
-1 MELLIMYK
+1 MYK

-63 QHLQMEAVPQE
+63 QHLQVEAVPQE

-85 PTNTAKQAQEDV
+85 PTNTA
-97 ASVSAVKVP
+97 
-106 TNTAKQ
+106 TQ

-130 LQVQESSHTDGV
+130 LQAQESSHTDGV

-167 AHQSEDEDKQKTVS
+167 AHQSEDEDKQKPVS
-181 SSRKEDE
+181 FSRKEDE

-199 NVVSAEGVSKE
+199 NVVSAEEVSQE

-371 NIDVYY
+371 NIYVYY

-455 WEEISINDTMVRK
+455 WEEISITMVRK
-468 YDGGYRLNLDTS
+468 YDGGYSLNLDTS

-577 ANQGA
+577 ANQGP

-641 EDTAVGEE
+641 EDTALE
-649 SGANQGAQE
+649 
-658 EITENHDI
+658 
-666 EVIEENNLVE
+666 
-676 MTEDTAVGEESGAN
+676 
-690 QGPQEEITENHD
+690 
-702 IEVIEENNLVEMTED
+702 
-717 TAVGEESGANQGAQ
+717 EESGANQGAQ

-796 ESGANQGAQE
+796 ESGANQGPQE

-829 ALEEESGANQGPQ
+829 AVGEESGANQGPQ
-842 EGITENHDIE
+842 EEITENHDIE

-867 LEEESGANQGP
+867 VGEESGANQDPQEEITENHDIEVIEENNLVEMTEDTSLEEESGANQGP

-905 LVESTKTPKGEESV
+905 LVESTKTPKAEESV

-932 HVNTVVVN
+932 HVNTVIVN

>member
-1 MELLIMYK
+1 MYK
-9 NEKEKHSIRKL
+9 NEEEKHSIRKL

-63 QHLQMEAVPQE
+63 QHLQVEAVPQE

-85 PTNTAKQAQEDV
+85 PTNTA
-97 ASVSAVKVP
+97 
-106 TNTAKQ
+106 TQ

-130 LQVQESSHTDGV
+130 LQVQESSHADGV

-167 AHQSEDEDKQKTVS
+167 VHQSEYEDKQKPVS

-199 NVVSAEGVSKE
+199 NVVSAEEVSQE

-371 NIDVYY
+371 NIYVYY

-455 WEEISINDTMVRK
+455 WEEISITMVRK
-468 YDGGYRLNLDTS
+468 YDGGYSLNLDTS

-607 AVGEE
+607 ALEEE

-649 SGANQGAQE
+649 SGANQGPQE

-759 ESGANQGAQ
+759 ESGANQG
-768 EEITE
+768 
-773 NHDIEVIEENSL
+773 
-785 VEMTEDTALEE
+785 
-796 ESGANQGAQE
+796 
-806 EITENHDIEV
+806 
-816 IEENNLV
+816 
-823 EMTEDT
+823 
-829 ALEEESGANQGPQ
+829 
-842 EGITENHDIE
+842 
-852 VIEENNLVE
+852 
-861 MTEDTA
+861 
-867 LEEESGANQGP
+867 P

-905 LVESTKTPKGEESV
+905 LVESTKTPKAEESV
-919 SVQPTLEDKNTKN
+919 SVQPTLEEKITKN

>member
-1 MELLIMYK
+1 MYK

-63 QHLQMEAVPQE
+63 QHLQVEAVPQE

-85 PTNTAKQAQEDV
+85 PTNTA
-97 ASVSAVKVP
+97 
-106 TNTAKQ
+106 TQ

-167 AHQSEDEDKQKTVS
+167 VHQSEDEDKQKPVS

-199 NVVSAEGVSKE
+199 NVVSAEEVSQE

-371 NIDVYY
+371 NIYVYY

-455 WEEISINDTMVRK
+455 WEEISITMVRK
-468 YDGGYRLNLDTS
+468 YDGGYSLNLDTS

-607 AVGEE
+607 ALEEE

-649 SGANQGAQE
+649 SGANQGPQE

-753 DTAVGE
+753 DTA
-759 ESGANQGAQ
+759 
-768 EEITE
+768 
-773 NHDIEVIEENSL
+773 
-785 VEMTEDTALEE
+785 LEE

-829 ALEEESGANQGPQ
+829 ALEEESGTNQGPQ
-842 EGITENHDIE
+842 EEITENHDIE

-867 LEEESGANQGP
+867 VGEESGANQGP

-932 HVNTVVVN
+932 HVNTVIVN
-940 TKVSEVKEKNPHH
+940 TKVSEVKEKDPHH

>member
-1 MELLIMYK
+1 MYK

-63 QHLQMEAVPQE
+63 QHLQVEAVPQE
-74 GNNVNVSAVKV
+74 GNNVN
-85 PTNTAKQAQEDV
+85 
-97 ASVSAVKVP
+97 VSAVKVP

-167 AHQSEDEDKQKTVS
+167 AHQSEDEDKQKPVS
-181 SSRKEDE
+181 FSRKEDE

-199 NVVSAEGVSKE
+199 NVVSAEEVSQE

-304 EGATDVIAEGLVLED
+304 EGTTDVIAEGLVLED

-371 NIDVYY
+371 NIYVYY

-468 YDGGYRLNLDTS
+468 YDGGYSLNLDTS

-587 ENHDIEVIEENNLV
+587 ENHDIEVFFFYTAVGEESGANQGAQEEITENHDIEVIEENNLV

-607 AVGEE
+607 ALEEE

-676 MTEDTAVGEESGAN
+676 MTEDTAVGEESGTN

-717 TAVGEESGANQGAQ
+717 TAVG
-731 EEITENHDIEV
+731 
-742 IEENNL
+742 
-748 VEMTE
+748 
-753 DTAVGE
+753 
-759 ESGANQGAQ
+759 
-768 EEITE
+768 
-773 NHDIEVIEENSL
+773 
-785 VEMTEDTALEE
+785 
-796 ESGANQGAQE
+796 
-806 EITENHDIEV
+806 
-816 IEENNLV
+816 
-823 EMTEDT
+823 
-829 ALEEESGANQGPQ
+829 
-842 EGITENHDIE
+842 
-852 VIEENNLVE
+852 
-861 MTEDTA
+861 
-867 LEEESGANQGP
+867 EESGANQGP

-905 LVESTKTPKGEESV
+905 LVESTKTPKAEESV

-940 TKVSEVKEKNPHH
+940 TKVSEVKEKDPHH

>member
-1 MELLIMYK
+1 MYK

-63 QHLQMEAVPQE
+63 QHLQVEAVPQE

-85 PTNTAKQAQEDV
+85 PTNTA
-97 ASVSAVKVP
+97 
-106 TNTAKQ
+106 TQ

-130 LQVQESSHTDGV
+130 LQAQESSHTDGV

-167 AHQSEDEDKQKTVS
+167 AHQSEDEDKQKPVS
-181 SSRKEDE
+181 FSRKEDE

-199 NVVSAEGVSKE
+199 NVVSAEEVSQE

-371 NIDVYY
+371 NIYVYY

-455 WEEISINDTMVRK
+455 WEEISITMVRK
-468 YDGGYRLNLDTS
+468 YDGGYSLNLDTS

-570 AVGEESG
+570 ALE
-577 ANQGA
+577 
-582 QEEIT
+582 
-587 ENHDIEVIEENNLV
+587 
-601 EMTEDT
+601 
-607 AVGEE
+607 
-612 SGANQGAQEEITEN
+612 
-626 HDIEVIEENNLVEMT
+626 
-641 EDTAVGEE
+641 EE

-717 TAVGEESGANQGAQ
+717 TA
-731 EEITENHDIEV
+731 
-742 IEENNL
+742 
-748 VEMTE
+748 
-753 DTAVGE
+753 
-759 ESGANQGAQ
+759 
-768 EEITE
+768 
-773 NHDIEVIEENSL
+773 
-785 VEMTEDTALEE
+785 LEE

-829 ALEEESGANQGPQ
+829 ALEEESGTNQGPQ
-842 EGITENHDIE
+842 EEITENHDIE

-867 LEEESGANQGP
+867 VGEESGANQGP

-905 LVESTKTPKGEESV
+905 LVESTKTPKAEESV
-919 SVQPTLEDKNTKN
+919 SVQPTLEEKITKN

>member
-1 MELLIMYK
+1 MYK

-63 QHLQMEAVPQE
+63 QHLQVEAVPQE

-85 PTNTAKQAQEDV
+85 PTNTA
-97 ASVSAVKVP
+97 
-106 TNTAKQ
+106 TQ

-130 LQVQESSHTDGV
+130 LQAQESSHTDGV

-167 AHQSEDEDKQKTVS
+167 AHQSEDEDKQKPVS
-181 SSRKEDE
+181 FSRKEDE

-199 NVVSAEGVSKE
+199 NVVSAEEVSQE

-371 NIDVYY
+371 NIYVYY

-455 WEEISINDTMVRK
+455 WEEISITMVRK
-468 YDGGYRLNLDTS
+468 YDGGYSLNLDTS

-607 AVGEE
+607 ALEEE
-612 SGANQGAQEEITEN
+612 SGANQGPQEEITEN

-641 EDTAVGEE
+641 EDTA
-649 SGANQGAQE
+649 
-658 EITENHDI
+658 
-666 EVIEENNLVE
+666 L
-676 MTEDTAVGEESGAN
+676 GEESGAN

-753 DTAVGE
+753 DTA
-759 ESGANQGAQ
+759 
-768 EEITE
+768 
-773 NHDIEVIEENSL
+773 
-785 VEMTEDTALEE
+785 LEE

-842 EGITENHDIE
+842 EEITENHDIE

-867 LEEESGANQGP
+867 VGEESGANPGP

-905 LVESTKTPKGEESV
+905 LVESTKTPKAEESV

-932 HVNTVVVN
+932 HVNTVIVN

>member
-1 MELLIMYK
+1 MYK

-63 QHLQMEAVPQE
+63 QHLQVEAVPQE
-74 GNNVNVSAVKV
+74 GNNVNVSV
-85 PTNTAKQAQEDV
+85 
-97 ASVSAVKVP
+97 VKVP

-167 AHQSEDEDKQKTVS
+167 AHQSEDEDKQKPVS
-181 SSRKEDE
+181 FSRKEDE

-199 NVVSAEGVSKE
+199 NVVSAEEVSQE

-371 NIDVYY
+371 NIYVYY

-455 WEEISINDTMVRK
+455 WEEISITMVRK
-468 YDGGYRLNLDTS
+468 YDGGYSLNLDTS

-557 IEDSHVIDIGWNT
+557 IEDSHVIDIGWNS
-570 AVGEESG
+570 AVGEENGANQGPQEEITENHDIEVIEENNLVEMTEDTALEEESG

-641 EDTAVGEE
+641 EDTALE
-649 SGANQGAQE
+649 
-658 EITENHDI
+658 
-666 EVIEENNLVE
+666 
-676 MTEDTAVGEESGAN
+676 EESGAN

-768 EEITE
+768 EE
-773 NHDIEVIEENSL
+773 
-785 VEMTEDTALEE
+785 
-796 ESGANQGAQE
+796 
-806 EITENHDIEV
+806 
-816 IEENNLV
+816 
-823 EMTEDT
+823 
-829 ALEEESGANQGPQ
+829 
-842 EGITENHDIE
+842 
-852 VIEENNLVE
+852 
-861 MTEDTA
+861 
-867 LEEESGANQGP
+867 
-878 QEEVTEN
+878 VTEN

-932 HVNTVVVN
+932 HVNTVIVN
-940 TKVSEVKEKNPHH
+940 TKVSEVKEKDPHH

>member
-1 MELLIMYK
+1 MYK

-63 QHLQMEAVPQE
+63 QHLQVEAVPQE

-85 PTNTAKQAQEDV
+85 PTNTA
-97 ASVSAVKVP
+97 
-106 TNTAKQ
+106 TQ

-130 LQVQESSHTDGV
+130 LQAQESSHTDGV

-167 AHQSEDEDKQKTVS
+167 AHQSEDEDKQKPVS
-181 SSRKEDE
+181 FSRKEDE

-199 NVVSAEGVSKE
+199 NVVSAEEVSQE

-371 NIDVYY
+371 NIYVYY

-455 WEEISINDTMVRK
+455 WEEISITMVRK
-468 YDGGYRLNLDTS
+468 YDGGYSLNLDTS

-577 ANQGA
+577 ANQG
-582 QEEIT
+582 
-587 ENHDIEVIEENNLV
+587 
-601 EMTEDT
+601 
-607 AVGEE
+607 
-612 SGANQGAQEEITEN
+612 
-626 HDIEVIEENNLVEMT
+626 
-641 EDTAVGEE
+641 
-649 SGANQGAQE
+649 
-658 EITENHDI
+658 
-666 EVIEENNLVE
+666 
-676 MTEDTAVGEESGAN
+676 
-690 QGPQEEITENHD
+690 PQEEITENHD

-717 TAVGEESGANQGAQ
+717 TAV
-731 EEITENHDIEV
+731 
-742 IEENNL
+742 
-748 VEMTE
+748 
-753 DTAVGE
+753 
-759 ESGANQGAQ
+759 
-768 EEITE
+768 
-773 NHDIEVIEENSL
+773 
-785 VEMTEDTALEE
+785 EE

-842 EGITENHDIE
+842 EEITENHDIE

-867 LEEESGANQGP
+867 VGEESGANQGP

>member
-1 MELLIMYK
+1 MYK

-63 QHLQMEAVPQE
+63 QHLQVEAVPQE

-85 PTNTAKQAQEDV
+85 PTNT
-97 ASVSAVKVP
+97 
-106 TNTAKQ
+106 TTQ

-130 LQVQESSHTDGV
+130 LQAQESSHTDGV
-142 SSEFKQETA
+142 SSEFKQEKA

-167 AHQSEDEDKQKTVS
+167 AHQSEDEDKQKPVS
-181 SSRKEDE
+181 FSRKEDE

-199 NVVSAEGVSKE
+199 NVVSAEEVSQE

-304 EGATDVIAEGLVLED
+304 EGATDIIAEGLVLED

-371 NIDVYY
+371 NIYVYY

-422 SGTTKDLMQPT
+422 SGTTKDLRQPT

-455 WEEISINDTMVRK
+455 WEEISITMVRK
-468 YDGGYRLNLDTS
+468 YDGGYSLNLDTS

-557 IEDSHVIDIGWNT
+557 IEDSHVIDIGWNS

-607 AVGEE
+607 ALEEESGANQGAQEEITENHDIEVIEENNLVEMTEDTAVGEESGANQGPQEEITENHDIEVIEENNLVEMTEDTAVGEESGANQGPQEEITENHDIEVIEENNLVEMTEDTALEEE

-717 TAVGEESGANQGAQ
+717 TAVGEESGANQG
-731 EEITENHDIEV
+731 
-742 IEENNL
+742 
-748 VEMTE
+748 
-753 DTAVGE
+753 
-759 ESGANQGAQ
+759 
-768 EEITE
+768 
-773 NHDIEVIEENSL
+773 
-785 VEMTEDTALEE
+785 
-796 ESGANQGAQE
+796 
-806 EITENHDIEV
+806 
-816 IEENNLV
+816 
-823 EMTEDT
+823 
-829 ALEEESGANQGPQ
+829 
-842 EGITENHDIE
+842 
-852 VIEENNLVE
+852 
-861 MTEDTA
+861 
-867 LEEESGANQGP
+867 P

-932 HVNTVVVN
+932 HVNTVIVN
-940 TKVSEVKEKNPHH
+940 TKVSEVKEKDPHH

>member
-1 MELLIMYK
+1 MYK

-63 QHLQMEAVPQE
+63 QHLQVEAVPQE

-85 PTNTAKQAQEDV
+85 PTNTA
-97 ASVSAVKVP
+97 
-106 TNTAKQ
+106 TQ

-130 LQVQESSHTDGV
+130 LQAQESSHTDGV
-142 SSEFKQETA
+142 SSEFKQETT

-167 AHQSEDEDKQKTVS
+167 AHQSEDEDKQKPVS
-181 SSRKEDE
+181 FSRKEDE

-199 NVVSAEGVSKE
+199 NVVSAEEVSQE

-371 NIDVYY
+371 NIYVYY

-455 WEEISINDTMVRK
+455 WEEISITMVRK
-468 YDGGYRLNLDTS
+468 YDGGYSLNLDTS

-557 IEDSHVIDIGWNT
+557 IEDSHVIDIGWNS
-570 AVGEESG
+570 AVGEENG
-577 ANQGA
+577 ANQGP

-607 AVGEE
+607 ALEEE

-690 QGPQEEITENHD
+690 QGPQEE
-702 IEVIEENNLVEMTED
+702 
-717 TAVGEESGANQGAQ
+717 
-731 EEITENHDIEV
+731 
-742 IEENNL
+742 
-748 VEMTE
+748 
-753 DTAVGE
+753 
-759 ESGANQGAQ
+759 
-768 EEITE
+768 
-773 NHDIEVIEENSL
+773 
-785 VEMTEDTALEE
+785 
-796 ESGANQGAQE
+796 
-806 EITENHDIEV
+806 
-816 IEENNLV
+816 
-823 EMTEDT
+823 
-829 ALEEESGANQGPQ
+829 
-842 EGITENHDIE
+842 
-852 VIEENNLVE
+852 
-861 MTEDTA
+861 
-867 LEEESGANQGP
+867 
-878 QEEVTEN
+878 VTEN

-932 HVNTVVVN
+932 HVNTVIVN
-940 TKVSEVKEKNPHH
+940 TKVSEVKEKDPHH

>member
-1 MELLIMYK
+1 MYK

-63 QHLQMEAVPQE
+63 QHLQVEAVPQE

-85 PTNTAKQAQEDV
+85 PTNTA
-97 ASVSAVKVP
+97 
-106 TNTAKQ
+106 TQ

-130 LQVQESSHTDGV
+130 LQAQESSHTDGV

-167 AHQSEDEDKQKTVS
+167 AHQSEDEDKQKPVS
-181 SSRKEDE
+181 FSRKEDE

-199 NVVSAEGVSKE
+199 NVVSAEEVSQE

-371 NIDVYY
+371 NIYVYY

-455 WEEISINDTMVRK
+455 WEEISITMVRK
-468 YDGGYRLNLDTS
+468 YDGGYSLNLDTS

-577 ANQGA
+577 AN
-582 QEEIT
+582 
-587 ENHDIEVIEENNLV
+587 
-601 EMTEDT
+601 
-607 AVGEE
+607 
-612 SGANQGAQEEITEN
+612 
-626 HDIEVIEENNLVEMT
+626 
-641 EDTAVGEE
+641 
-649 SGANQGAQE
+649 
-658 EITENHDI
+658 
-666 EVIEENNLVE
+666 
-676 MTEDTAVGEESGAN
+676 
-690 QGPQEEITENHD
+690 P
-702 IEVIEENNLVEMTED
+702 
-717 TAVGEESGANQGAQ
+717 
-731 EEITENHDIEV
+731 
-742 IEENNL
+742 
-748 VEMTE
+748 
-753 DTAVGE
+753 
-759 ESGANQGAQ
+759 
-768 EEITE
+768 
-773 NHDIEVIEENSL
+773 
-785 VEMTEDTALEE
+785 
-796 ESGANQGAQE
+796 
-806 EITENHDIEV
+806 
-816 IEENNLV
+816 
-823 EMTEDT
+823 
-829 ALEEESGANQGPQ
+829 
-842 EGITENHDIE
+842 
-852 VIEENNLVE
+852 
-861 MTEDTA
+861 
-867 LEEESGANQGP
+867 GP

-905 LVESTKTPKGEESV
+905 LVESTKTPKAEESV

-932 HVNTVVVN
+932 HVNTVIVN

>member
-1 MELLIMYK
+1 MYK
-9 NEKEKHSIRKL
+9 NEEEKHSIRKL

-63 QHLQMEAVPQE
+63 QHLQVEAVPQE

-85 PTNTAKQAQEDV
+85 PTNTA
-97 ASVSAVKVP
+97 
-106 TNTAKQ
+106 TQ

-167 AHQSEDEDKQKTVS
+167 VHQSEYEDKQNPVS

-199 NVVSAEGVSKE
+199 NVVSAEEVSKE

-304 EGATDVIAEGLVLED
+304 EGTTDVIAEGLVLED

-468 YDGGYRLNLDTS
+468 YDGGYSLNLDTS

-577 ANQGA
+577 ANQGP
-582 QEEIT
+582 
-587 ENHDIEVIEENNLV
+587 
-601 EMTEDT
+601 
-607 AVGEE
+607 
-612 SGANQGAQEEITEN
+612 
-626 HDIEVIEENNLVEMT
+626 
-641 EDTAVGEE
+641 
-649 SGANQGAQE
+649 QE

-717 TAVGEESGANQGAQ
+717 TAVGEESGANQGPQEEITENHDIEVIEENNLVEMTDFFFQGPQ

-759 ESGANQGAQ
+759 ESGANQGP
-768 EEITE
+768 
-773 NHDIEVIEENSL
+773 
-785 VEMTEDTALEE
+785 
-796 ESGANQGAQE
+796 QE

-829 ALEEESGANQGPQ
+829 S
-842 EGITENHDIE
+842 
-852 VIEENNLVE
+852 
-861 MTEDTA
+861 

-905 LVESTKTPKGEESV
+905 LVESTKTPKAEESV

-940 TKVSEVKEKNPHH
+940 TKVSEVKEKDPHH

>member
-1 MELLIMYK
+1 MYK

-63 QHLQMEAVPQE
+63 QHLQVEAVPQE
-74 GNNVNVSAVKV
+74 GNNVNVSV
-85 PTNTAKQAQEDV
+85 
-97 ASVSAVKVP
+97 VKVP

-167 AHQSEDEDKQKTVS
+167 AHQSEDEDKQKPVS
-181 SSRKEDE
+181 FSRKEDE

-199 NVVSAEGVSKE
+199 NVVSAEEVSQE
-210 ENTQVMQSPQ
+210 ENTQVIQSLQ

-455 WEEISINDTMVRK
+455 WEEISITMVRK
-468 YDGGYRLNLDTS
+468 YDGGYSLNLDTS

-577 ANQGA
+577 ANQG
-582 QEEIT
+582 
-587 ENHDIEVIEENNLV
+587 
-601 EMTEDT
+601 
-607 AVGEE
+607 
-612 SGANQGAQEEITEN
+612 
-626 HDIEVIEENNLVEMT
+626 
-641 EDTAVGEE
+641 
-649 SGANQGAQE
+649 
-658 EITENHDI
+658 
-666 EVIEENNLVE
+666 
-676 MTEDTAVGEESGAN
+676 
-690 QGPQEEITENHD
+690 PQEEITENHD

-717 TAVGEESGANQGAQ
+717 TAVG
-731 EEITENHDIEV
+731 
-742 IEENNL
+742 
-748 VEMTE
+748 
-753 DTAVGE
+753 
-759 ESGANQGAQ
+759 
-768 EEITE
+768 
-773 NHDIEVIEENSL
+773 
-785 VEMTEDTALEE
+785 
-796 ESGANQGAQE
+796 
-806 EITENHDIEV
+806 
-816 IEENNLV
+816 
-823 EMTEDT
+823 
-829 ALEEESGANQGPQ
+829 
-842 EGITENHDIE
+842 
-852 VIEENNLVE
+852 
-861 MTEDTA
+861 
-867 LEEESGANQGP
+867 EESGANQGP

-919 SVQPTLEDKNTKN
+919 SVQPTLEDKNTKK